1 MLAALDDGH
10 PPAHAAARGWMY
22 PRFVE
27 LMSLWSRAAE
37 PTQVA
42 RGWYLTRRD
51 RTRVPMDPLY
61 ATVLGGL
68 LFGIATTLIR
78 SRTSSA
84 APPPLLADYYD
95 PFPAEL
101 GIWPPSTNDVESLIA
116 VVTVLLALCGLL
128 VARSLVAAWIP
139 IRRGTLDDR
148 IAALVADTLDTGR
161 SLVDALAGAEATVWA
176 PLGRWRVRAVGA
188 RLADGRSLHEAF
200 AAGRFHT
207 IARASAGD
215 ERGAGDR
222 IRRAAAA
229 LRAQQRATALGLT
242 ALLTVAMMV
251 TAAMGVALMGE
262 HAVGGVLDLANSIAA
277 WGDVP

>member
-1 MLAALDDGH
+1 
-10 PPAHAAARGWMY
+10 
-22 PRFVE
+22 
-27 LMSLWSRAAE
+27 
-37 PTQVA
+37 
-42 RGWYLTRRD
+42 
-51 RTRVPMDPLY
+51 MDPLY

-68 LFGIATTLIR
+68 LVGIATTLIK
-78 SRTSSA
+78 STTSPSA
-84 APPPLLADYYD
+84 PSPLLADYYEAT
-95 PFPAEL
+95 PAQL
-101 GIWPPSTNDVESLIA
+101 GTWPPAADDVQSLAA

-128 VARSLVAAWIP
+128 VARSLVAARVP
-139 IRRGTLDDR
+139 IRRGALDDR
-148 IAALVADTLDTGR
+148 IAALVADSLDTGR

-242 ALLTVAMMV
+242 AALTVAMMV
-251 TAAMGVALMGE
+251 TAAMGIALMGD
-262 HAVGGVLDLANSIAA
+262 HGLGGVLDLATAIPG